1 MAAPRN
7 FVTGFNHNIKHR
19 GQVFHVQTEDSGAEI
34 AAITTHLFVGGT
46 ILSSRRHTYAELR
59 QLPDLRDRVRALME
73 EQHKAMLR
81 SLVRGEFDH
90 LIEGVR
96 AYQPGEI
103 DAGPTAPAA
112 APVAPVQPEAPML
125 DLDGAVDVEIT
136 LDELEIEE
144 WNSEPP
150 PQRQVT
156 PPRGTPLTPQP
167 WGRGARSPCRGR
179 SAPACTTSRFAF
191 RTWSSFRYTWRTCTG
206 AFPRGR
212 SSRCRSCAPCA
223 SVRLSSG
230 STASRARTFS
240 SARGAR

>member
-167 WGRGARSPCRGR
+167 WGRGARSPG
-179 SAPACTTSRFAF
+179 PAHSLPTLPGTQVQRMRPDPSP
-191 RTWSSFRYTWRTCTG
+191 SFLPPDQALETFFGEDLISEKTLDQVILAYLAG
-206 AFPRGR
+206 EGDDGKK
-212 SSRCRSCAPCA
+212 
-223 SVRLSSG
+223 SG
-230 STASRARTFS
+230 
-240 SARGAR
+240 G